1 MQTATRRKPTKRSVN
16 LSLSHKLIKEARALT
31 DNLSAEIEILLAEF
45 IRRKK
50 AEREEERESLRQAAL
65 MSKEYVE
72 KYGSLSD
79 EFSTL

>member
-1 MQTATRRKPTKRSVN
+1 MQTAARRKATKRSVN
-16 LSLSHKLIKEARALT
+16 LSLNHQLIKDARALT